1 MFLICFPAKLAFVD
15 FEWDESKNK
24 TNIGE
29 RDLDFADA
37 WQIFDAPMLVR
48 NDNRKDYGEER
59 FVGIGF
65 LKNLVVVIVFT
76 EPDEQNICVV
86 SLRKAL
92 NYEREQFEKYITN
105 ELGET

>member
-1 MFLICFPAKLAFVD
+1 MIPVTVEICFVN
-15 FEWDESKNK
+15 FEWDDNKNK
-24 TNIGE
+24 TNISE

-37 WQIFDAPMLVR
+37 WQIFDTPLLVKI
-48 NDNRKDYGEER
+48 DNRKVYGEER

-76 EPDEQNICVV
+76 EPDEQTLRII

-92 NYEREQFEKYITN
+92 KYEREQFEKYITN
-105 ELGET
+105 QLGET

>member
-1 MFLICFPAKLAFVD
+1 MD

-24 TNIGE
+24 KNISE

-37 WQIFDAPMLVR
+37 YQIFDAPMVVR
-48 NDNRKDYGEER
+48 IDNRKDYGEER

-76 EPDEQNICVV
+76 EPNEQTIRII

-92 NYEREQFEKYITN
+92 KYEREQFEKYITN

>member
-1 MFLICFPAKLAFVD
+1 MD
-15 FEWDESKNK
+15 FKWDESKNK
-24 TNIGE
+24 TNIDK

-37 WQIFDAPMLVR
+37 WQVFDAPMLVR
-48 NDNRKDYGEER
+48 IDNRKDYGEKR

-76 EPDEQNICVV
+76 EPNEQTIRVV

-92 NYEREQFEKYITN
+92 KYEREQFEKYIAN
-105 ELGET
+105 QLGET

>member
-1 MFLICFPAKLAFVD
+1 MN
-15 FEWDESKNK
+15 FEWDESKSK
-24 TNIGE
+24 TNIAK

-37 WQIFDAPMLVR
+37 WQIFDAPMVVR
-48 NDNRKDYGEER
+48 IDNQKDYGEER

-76 EPDEQNICVV
+76 EPNEQTIRVV

-92 NYEREQFEKYITN
+92 KYEREQFEKYITN
-105 ELGET
+105 QLGET

>member
-1 MFLICFPAKLAFVD
+1 MD
-15 FEWDESKNK
+15 FKWDESKNK
-24 TNIGE
+24 TNIDK

-48 NDNRKDYGEER
+48 IDNRKDYGEKR

-76 EPDEQNICVV
+76 KPNEQTIRVI

-92 NYEREQFEKYITN
+92 KYEREQFEEYIAN
-105 ELGET
+105 ELGKT

>member
-1 MFLICFPAKLAFVD
+1 VD

-24 TNIGE
+24 TNISE
-29 RDLDFADA
+29 RDLDFADV
-37 WQIFDAPMLVR
+37 WQIFDAPMVVR
-48 NDNRKDYGEER
+48 IDNRKDYGEER

-76 EPDEQNICVV
+76 EPNEQTIRVV

-92 NYEREQFEKYITN
+92 KYEREQFEKYITN
-105 ELGET
+105 QLGET

>member
-1 MFLICFPAKLAFVD
+1 MD

-24 TNIGE
+24 TNIDK

-48 NDNRKDYGEER
+48 IDNRKDYGEKR

-65 LKNLVVVIVFT
+65 LQNLVVVIVFT
-76 EPDEQNICVV
+76 EPNEQAIRVI

-92 NYEREQFEKYITN
+92 KYEREQFEKYITN
-105 ELGET
+105 ELGKT

>member
-1 MFLICFPAKLAFVD
+1 MD
-15 FEWDESKNK
+15 FKWDESKNK
-24 TNIGE
+24 TNIDE

-37 WQIFDAPMLVR
+37 WQIFDAPMLVKI
-48 NDNRKDYGEER
+48 DNRKDYGEER

-76 EPDEQNICVV
+76 EPNEQTIRVV

-92 NYEREQFEKYITN
+92 KYEREQFEKYITN
-105 ELGET
+105 KLGET

>member
-1 MFLICFPAKLAFVD
+1 MN

-24 TNIGE
+24 TNIDE

-37 WQIFDAPMLVR
+37 WQIFDAPMLVKI
-48 NDNRKDYGEER
+48 DNRKDYGEER

-76 EPDEQNICVV
+76 EPNEQTIRVI

-92 NYEREQFEKYITN
+92 KYEREGFEKYITN
-105 ELGET
+105 KLGET

>member
-1 MFLICFPAKLAFVD
+1 MN
-15 FEWDESKNK
+15 FEWDKSKNK
-24 TNIGE
+24 TNIDK

-48 NDNRKDYGEER
+48 IDNRKYYGEKR

-76 EPDEQNICVV
+76 EPNEQMIRVV

-92 NYEREQFEKYITN
+92 KYEREEFEKYITN
-105 ELGET
+105 KLGET

>member
-1 MFLICFPAKLAFVD
+1 VD

-24 TNIGE
+24 TNISE

-37 WQIFDAPMLVR
+37 RQIFDAPMLVKI
-48 NDNRKDYGEER
+48 DNRKDYGEER

-76 EPDEQNICVV
+76 EPNEQTIRVI

-92 NYEREQFEKYITN
+92 KYEREQFEKYITN
-105 ELGET
+105 QLGET

>member
-1 MFLICFPAKLAFVD
+1 MD
-15 FEWDESKNK
+15 FKWDESKNK
-24 TNIGE
+24 TNIDK

-37 WQIFDAPMLVR
+37 WQIFDAPMVVR
-48 NDNRKDYGEER
+48 IDNRKDYGEER

-76 EPDEQNICVV
+76 EPNEQTIRVI

-92 NYEREQFEKYITN
+92 KYEREGFEKYITN
-105 ELGET
+105 KLGET

>member
-1 MFLICFPAKLAFVD
+1 VN

-24 TNIGE
+24 TNIDE

-37 WQIFDAPMLVR
+37 WQIFDAPMLVKI
-48 NDNRKDYGEER
+48 DNRKDYGEER

-76 EPDEQNICVV
+76 EPNERTIRVV

-92 NYEREQFEKYITN
+92 KYEREQFEKYITN
-105 ELGET
+105 KLGET

>member
-1 MFLICFPAKLAFVD
+1 MD
-15 FEWDESKNK
+15 FKWDESKNK
-24 TNIGE
+24 TNIAK

-48 NDNRKDYGEER
+48 IDNRKDYGEKR

-65 LKNLVVVIVFT
+65 LKNLVVGIVFT
-76 EPDEQNICVV
+76 EPNEQTIRVI

-92 NYEREQFEKYITN
+92 KYEREQFEKYITN
-105 ELGET
+105 KLGET

>member
-1 MFLICFPAKLAFVD
+1 MN

-24 TNIGE
+24 TNIDE

-37 WQIFDAPMLVR
+37 WQIFDAPMLVKI
-48 NDNRKDYGEER
+48 DNRKDYGEER

-76 EPDEQNICVV
+76 EPNEQTIRVV

-92 NYEREQFEKYITN
+92 KYEREQFEKYITN
-105 ELGET
+105 KLGET